1 MGKPDFLVDTDV
13 VIEFIRGNPKAAQWF
28 QAQKDKV
35 MGIPVIVRMEL
46 IQGVRNRQ
54 ELRALLKELDKY
66 ETAHLETGDTIKAL
80 KWFEDFYLSHGLG
93 IMDCLIAAPA
103 IRLRRPLYTFNV
115 RHYRVIPGLDARIP
129 FER

>member
-1 MGKPDFLVDTDV
+1 MAKPDFLIDTDV

-28 QAQKDKV
+28 LAQKNKV

-46 IQGVRNRQ
+46 IQGVRSRQ
-54 ELRALLKELDKY
+54 EQKALLKELDKY
-66 ETAHLETGDTIKAL
+66 ETIHLETGDTVRAL
-80 KWFEDFYLSHGLG
+80 KWFEAFFLSHGLG

-103 IRLRRPLYTFNV
+103 VRLERPLFTFNV